1 MKKLLIAAALI
12 TWAGTLYGAYAWG
25 SWNESPDAYGTE
37 LCSIGRET
45 FQDSNKALDA
55 MFSVG
60 EGARRVSLPL
70 RAWQRSYSDS
80 TSGVVMALVGEAD
93 FQLERNEYAGE
104 LIHKHCLNIQ
114 VG

>member
-1 MKKLLIAAALI
+1 MKKLLVEIAFI
-12 TWAGTLYGAYAWG
+12 SWAGTLYGAYAWG
-25 SWNESPDAYGTE
+25 SWNKSSTYETE

-60 EGARRVSLPL
+60 GGAGQVSLPL
-70 RAWQRSYSDS
+70 RAWQRTYSDS
-80 TSGVVMALVGEAD
+80 TSEVVMALVGEAD

-104 LIHKHCLNIQ
+104 LIHKYCLNIEE
-114 VG
+114 